1 MACASTVAVVVPPP
15 AMSDVFDATS
25 FTICAPM
32 LASLSSS
39 STSLATVT
47 PSLVTVGVPQDFSMM
62 TLRPR
67 GPRVTFTVLAR
78 MLRPM
83 AMLERALDEKT
94 MSLAAIFSLQCV
106 FWFEKSSAELLDDR
120 QDVVLAQDQ
129 VLDAVDLDVAAR
141 VLAEQ
146 DLVAGLHLELAQRTV
161 LLDLAVAHGDD
172 GRLHGL
178 LLRRVGDVQ
187 PAGGAAL
194 LFDALDQDT
203 VVEGTD
209 LHGSAPY
216 LLCRRFRLDD
226 HPRRGLLCGAG
237 LSFFW
242 AKLLRRALGRARLRR
257 GGHLRSAVAAARC
270 LLRVAR
276 GRSAVLGAVRLVRG
290 FALAFARLG
299 RRVQVRVPAAA
310 LQLKGGLTDQ
320 ALDLLLLALRTRPH
334 GRVRHLL
341 PFLELVAAGGARV
354 FIDGHSAPWVQL
366 WRAYLRH
373 ERKAVKRR
381 PRVPEDSKL
390 PLQYQPVEY
399 RRSAWHLPPP
409 SATPAVR
416 AARPSRAPIGT
427 GL

>member
-1 MACASTVAVVVPPP
+1 MACASTVAVVVPSP

-78 MLRPM
+78 MLSPL

-146 DLVAGLHLELAQRTV
+146 DLVAGLHLELAKRAV
-161 LLDLAVAHGDD
+161 LLDLAVADGDD
-172 GRLHGL
+172 RRLHRL

-216 LLCRRFRLDD
+216 LRFRPSFRPSFSTFQLAIT
-226 HPRRGLLCGAG
+226 RGADCY
-237 LSFFW
+237 
-242 AKLLRRALGRARLRR
+242 
-257 GGHLRSAVAAARC
+257 AARD
-270 LLRVAR
+270 
-276 GRSAVLGAVRLVRG
+276 SAF
-290 FALAFARLG
+290 FALFFFDEPSEAPAFLPLSLAFAE
-299 RRVQVRVPAAA
+299 PS
-310 LQLKGGLTDQ
+310 
-320 ALDLLLLALRTRPH
+320 LLLEDSFASLADELLSPFSAPS
-334 GRVRHLL
+334 LL
-341 PFLELVAAGGARV
+341 PSGFDDEYR
-354 FIDGHSAPWVQL
+354 ST
-366 WRAYLRH
+366 
-373 ERKAVKRR
+373 
-381 PRVPEDSKL
+381 
-390 PLQYQPVEY
+390 YQP
-399 RRSAWHLPPP
+399 PPF
-409 SATPAVR
+409 S
-416 AARPSRAPIGT
+416 
-427 GL
+427 